1 MIVVLPGELAAA
13 LPRVADVALPREACG
28 LLVGRTDE
36 GSVRITGFAPS
47 RNLAAAP
54 DAFEIDTSFHLG
66 LQRRLRAR
74 GEGVVGVWHSHPSGA
89 ALPSAR
95 DAAGAWQDGLIWLIT
110 AGAETTAWVARGG
123 GFVPAR
129 LVMA

>member
-1 MIVVLPGELAAA
+1 MIVVLPGEVAAA
-13 LPRVADVALPREACG
+13 LPRLADLALPREACG

-36 GSVRITGFAPS
+36 ESVRITGFAPS

-54 DAFEIDTSFHLG
+54 DAFEIDTSLHLV

-74 GEGVVGVWHSHPSGA
+74 GEAVVGVWHSHPSGA

>member
-1 MIVVLPGELAAA
+1 MIVVLPGEVAAA
-13 LPRVADVALPREACG
+13 LPRLADLALPREACG

-54 DAFEIDTSFHLG
+54 DAFEIDTSLHLV

-74 GEGVVGVWHSHPSGA
+74 GEAVVGVWHSHPSGA

>member
-1 MIVVLPGELAAA
+1 MIILLPRDLAAA
-13 LPRVADVALPREACG
+13 LPRLADVAMPREACG
-28 LLVGRTDE
+28 LLVGRMDE
-36 GSVRITGFAPS
+36 GSVCITGFAPS
-47 RNLAAAP
+47 RNLAAAS
-54 DAFEIDTSFHLG
+54 DAFEIDTSLHLA
-66 LQRRLRAR
+66 LQRRLRSQ

-129 LVMA
+129 LIVA